1 MDRWRARH
9 GVWED
14 TVYTVVK
21 RLVFDSRWWV
31 FCAAVNLFIILRS
44 GIGGMPNLNTS
55 RVLATDPFTAANLPP
70 GAQYVMSS
78 WLVPFMGWALRM
90 TSPHKFFVL
99 CLVINCVMAAAL
111 SWLLFLRLDGRSAR
125 IALILYASLPISSTP
140 WFWVGPDGLT
150 LLLMILALAFADRWL
165 LVGLLGVLLG
175 MQHFEQGAT
184 AIGALIVSRIL
195 GGRVAWTGRYGLRF
209 CLVWLGGAVAGRA
222 LLTLIFTVA
231 NAQPAT
237 DRVKVVLAEWPKM
250 IIDFFMGG
258 PLFLLASLGAGW
270 LAVALY
276 LWYTRQWRSL
286 MVPLALLM
294 GLTMIAYD
302 ESRVFGI
309 TAFPLLAV
317 SLLLNADFLD
327 KISTRALLYLVAAT
341 LVTPWVWVWSGVGYH
356 SSLTY
361 DILLVARKFGLAA
374 TWMDPYLAV
383 PITG

>member
-1 MDRWRARH
+1 
-9 GVWED
+9 
-14 TVYTVVK
+14 
-21 RLVFDSRWWV
+21 
-31 FCAAVNLFIILRS
+31 
-44 GIGGMPNLNTS
+44 MPNLNTS
-55 RVLATDPFTAANLPP
+55 RVFATDPFTAANLPP

-78 WLVPFMGWALRM
+78 WLVPFMGWALRI

-99 CLVINCVMAAAL
+99 CLVIDCVMAAAL
-111 SWLLFLRLDGRSAR
+111 AWLLFLRLDGRSAR

-250 IIDFFMGG
+250 IFDFFTGG
-258 PLFLLASLGAGW
+258 HSSSWP
-270 LAVALY
+270 
-276 LWYTRQWRSL
+276 R
-286 MVPLALLM
+286 LALD
-294 GLTMIAYD
+294 G
-302 ESRVFGI
+302 SR
-309 TAFPLLAV
+309 
-317 SLLLNADFLD
+317 SR
-327 KISTRALLYLVAAT
+327 STCGTRG
-341 LVTPWVWVWSGVGYH
+341 SGG
-356 SSLTY
+356 
-361 DILLVARKFGLAA
+361 R
-374 TWMDPYLAV
+374 
-383 PITG
+383 